1 MIASL
6 SGAVE
11 NGGEKGFLS
20 GKDYSTL
27 AELQV
32 QDPANLS
39 HHEHKWQLGPE
50 RQSSHSS
57 NYYYLVIRLSLK
69 DCSGL
74 LVLLGQPAVEEG
86 GDGARCA

>member
-1 MIASL
+1 ME
-6 SGAVE
+6 VR
-11 NGGEKGFLS
+11 KGFAAAGKYHRKS

-50 RQSSHSS
+50 RQS
-57 NYYYLVIRLSLK
+57 
-69 DCSGL
+69 
-74 LVLLGQPAVEEG
+74 
-86 GDGARCA
+86 